1 MKVYILW
8 SSDVF
13 RDGEVLMK
21 IFTNEAAAEDYK
33 AKWEREHNSSW
44 IKYYIKEYDVEE

>member
-21 IFTNEAAAEDYK
+21 IFTNKAAAEDYK
-33 AKWEREHNSSW
+33 AKLEQEYRSNW
-44 IKYYIKEYDVEE
+44 IKYYVREYDVEE